1 MDGIERCRCR
11 LSTENGRD
19 GRVDRWVGVAAAIP
33 AVAGCVGG
41 LVGGL
46 WSDWMLKRGFSL
58 TAARKT
64 PIISGLVLS
73 STIVAANYVHSSVI
87 VILVMSLAFFA
98 RGVGKLKRIEE
109 GESDEIASGDVPAAA
124 LKPRH
129 GS

>member
-1 MDGIERCRCR
+1 
-11 LSTENGRD
+11 
-19 GRVDRWVGVAAAIP
+19 VGVAAAIP